1 MRERDA
7 RRRRDFS
14 GATNED
20 QGMRTKRWSV
30 GVGIVGLCL
39 AFACAP
45 ARSVQPELDLKAMG
59 EPLKDVKAWDSE
71 VVNETVR
78 LIQQKQ
84 HAAALVNL
92 TRLSANNPANAALRV
107 LRGYVLLELGNATGS
122 LEEARIAEESG
133 SRSAYRCW
141 FLAQVAY
148 LAGDKALCRRE
159 IGHLTGDPVYGPKV
173 RRLNQDLER
182 QTK

>member
-1 MRERDA
+1 MGTKRLSVAAGILGFCLVFACTAA
-7 RRRRDFS
+7 RRGNPD
-14 GATNED
+14 
-20 QGMRTKRWSV
+20 
-30 GVGIVGLCL
+30 
-39 AFACAP
+39 
-45 ARSVQPELDLKAMG
+45 LDLKAMAG
-59 EPLKDVKAWDSE
+59 PLQDVKAGDGE
-71 VVNETVR
+71 VVNETIR
-78 LIQQKQ
+78 LIQQKE

-92 TRLSANNPANAALRV
+92 TRLSANNPTNAALRV
-107 LRGYVLLELGNATGS
+107 LRGYVLLELSNVTGS

-133 SRSAYRCW
+133 SRTAYKCW

-159 IGHLTGDPVYGPKV
+159 IGHLTGDPVFGPKV

>member
-1 MRERDA
+1 MLA
-7 RRRRDFS
+7 
-14 GATNED
+14 
-20 QGMRTKRWSV
+20 
-30 GVGIVGLCL
+30 LCL
-39 AFACAP
+39 VFACGP
-45 ARSVQPELDLKAMG
+45 ARNANPDLDLKAMAV
-59 EPLKDVKAWDSE
+59 PLKDVKAGDSE
-71 VVNETVR
+71 VVDETVR
-78 LIQQKQ
+78 LIQQNQ
-84 HAAALVNL
+84 HAAALANL
-92 TRLSANNPANAALRV
+92 SRLTADNPQNAALRV
-107 LRGYVLLELGNATGS
+107 LRGYVLLELSNVTGS

-133 SRSAYRCW
+133 SRSGYKCW